1 LRLTPTGLI
10 PLGSV
15 YVADSDNNRIQKF
28 TSGGVFVSTWG
39 TPGTGDGEFDYP
51 VGVAVASDG
60 SVYVADRGNGR
71 IQKFSPSPMLVSL
84 TAAPNAGYTF
94 TGWSGDCSGA
104 GECTVTMD
112 ADTSVTANFA
122 LEPSGES
129 IVFHSDRDGDY
140 EIYAVNADGSGSAV
154 PLTNNAAWDGD
165 ARRSPD
171 GTKIVFTSNRHEG
184 GTDIYVM
191 NSDGTDQER
200 LTFTYSGR
208 SSADP
213 SWSPDSQRIVFSSQL
228 GGSNCNADE
237 IYVMDA
243 DGSNQTPL
251 TINSGDDECN
261 FGEPDYWDRNP
272 SWSPDGTQIAFA
284 SQRDGRY
291 GIYVMNADGT
301 GQTRIADDYSTPSWS
316 PDGTQIAFSL
326 RGDDVTRAI
335 YVMDADGSAQ
345 VPLVDDYGLKEAIQ
359 DLKVDRDT
367 VVGEVLDSI
376 KSDIEYLMTQSSEEP
391 DLSLQR
397 TTDEHFQVLFGL
409 LEAQKVELAAFY
421 DHLSDIREELEAFTR
436 N

>member
-112 ADTSVTANFA
+112 ADISVTANFA

-154 PLTNNAAWDGD
+154 QLTDNSAWDGD

-184 GTDIYVM
+184 QEGTDIYVM

-228 GGSNCNADE
+228 GGTNCSADE
-237 IYVMDA
+237 IYVMDV

-251 TINSGDDECN
+251 TDNADDYECN
-261 FGEPDYWDRNP
+261 FGYPDYWDRNP
-272 SWSPDGTQIAFA
+272 SWSPDGTQIIFA
-284 SQRDGRY
+284 AKRGEDS

-301 GQTRIADDYSTPSWS
+301 GQSRLADGYLTPSWS

-326 RGDDVTRAI
+326 MGNNGAPDI
-335 YVMDADGSAQ
+335 YVMDADGSAPT
-345 VPLVDDYGLKEAIQ
+345 PLTYDYGLREAIQ
-359 DLKVDRDT
+359 DLKVDRDA
-367 VVGEVLDSI
+367 VMGEVLDSI

-391 DLSLQR
+391 DLSLQL
-397 TTDEHFQVLFGL
+397 TTDEHIQGLFDL
-409 LEAQKVELAAFY
+409 LEAQKRELDDLYEEMFG
-421 DHLSDIREELEAFTR
+421 IRERLGT
-436 N
+436 